1 MVWLG
6 EKWQVP
12 FFLILRIGVQNNSN
26 AFWPA
31 IAGETR
37 ARVLNLVLKYFKYI
51 LSDNPIIA
59 IIFKNLCKDS
69 LVKHRVRIFLYFAN
83 EIETLTRTL
92 ED

>member
-1 MVWLG
+1 MAG
-6 EKWQVP
+6 AF
-12 FFLILRIGVQNNSN
+12 FFLYLGYGVQNNSK

-31 IAGETR
+31 IACETR

-69 LVKHRVRIFLYFAN
+69 MAKHSTSIFFVF
-83 EIETLTRTL
+83 RK
-92 ED
+92 